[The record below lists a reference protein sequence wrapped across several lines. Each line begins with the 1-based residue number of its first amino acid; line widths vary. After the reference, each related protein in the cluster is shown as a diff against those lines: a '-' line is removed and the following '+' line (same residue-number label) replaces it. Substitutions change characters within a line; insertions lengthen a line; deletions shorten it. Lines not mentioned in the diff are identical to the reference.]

1 MSQDNLKK
9 AAARQ
14 AFEYVESLLENDSIV
29 GIGTGSTA
37 NFFIEQL
44 GAIAQKIEGTVAS
57 SEESAKR
64 LKELN
69 IPVLDLN
76 SVGEVFVYVDGADE
90 SNEYL
95 QLIKG
100 GGAALTREK
109 IIAAAATEF
118 LCIADESKLVSI
130 LGTFPLPVEVVPMA
144 RSYVGRQIVKLGG
157 DPVFRENCV
166 TDNGNHILDIFN
178 LEILDP
184 KKLENELNQITGLVT
199 SGLFAKRPADRLFLG
214 TATGVKTVES

>member
-1 MSQDNLKK
+1 M
-9 AAARQ
+9 
-14 AFEYVESLLENDSIV
+14 F
-29 GIGTGSTA
+29 
-37 NFFIEQL
+37 
-44 GAIAQKIEGTVAS
+44 
-57 SEESAKR
+57 
-64 LKELN
+64 
-69 IPVLDLN
+69 DLN
-76 SVGEVFVYVDGADE
+76 SVGDVSVYVDGADE

-130 LGTFPLPVEVVPMA
+130 LDTFPLPVEVIPMA

-184 KKLENELNQITGLVT
+184 RKLENELNQITGLVT
-199 SGLFAKRPADRLFLG
+199 SGLFAKRPADRLLLG
-214 TATGVKTVES
+214 TATGVKTIES